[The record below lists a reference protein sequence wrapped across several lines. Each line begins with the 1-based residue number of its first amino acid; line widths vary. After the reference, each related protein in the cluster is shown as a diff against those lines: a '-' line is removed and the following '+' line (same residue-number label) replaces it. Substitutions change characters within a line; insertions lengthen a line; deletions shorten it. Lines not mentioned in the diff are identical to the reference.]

1 MFADLFGSYNR
12 VTLDITSTLIQNC
25 GDYINLFVNNVLK
38 IILAIVESND
48 PDLQIQAASVFVQ
61 FNKIQDRK
69 GHNPIA
75 VTDYWRLYGQVVRQ
89 FAEVCHWTP
98 LVSAIDPT
106 LQVRCRTAGLRS
118 IRSVAQSQLFSSPDV
133 AQYLRRIIPAVLR
146 NLKGVGAILAS
157 PSAVTPPESD
167 GQKHQRQHSLALSTA
182 ENNAEA
188 SVENLALMTLG
199 DIAKRGTASTA
210 KYLIEPVFKYTFFLC
225 LSEEKRCDVNNDN
238 KVFR

>member
-1 MFADLFGSYNR
+1 M
-12 VTLDITSTLIQNC
+12 DITSTLITSC

-98 LVSAIDPT
+98 LVSAVDPT
-106 LQVRCRTAGLRS
+106 LQMRCRTAGLRS

-133 AQYLRRIIPAVLR
+133 AMYLRRIIPAVLR
-146 NLKGVGAILAS
+146 NLKGVGATLAS
-157 PSAVTPPESD
+157 PSAAAAPPPPAAETA
-167 GQKHQRQHSLALSTA
+167 HQRQHSLALSTA
-182 ENNAEA
+182 DQSE
-188 SVENLALMTLG
+188 STVESLALLTLQ

-210 KYLIEPVFKYTFFLC
+210 KYLIEPVFK
-225 LSEEKRCDVNNDN
+225 
-238 KVFR
+238 